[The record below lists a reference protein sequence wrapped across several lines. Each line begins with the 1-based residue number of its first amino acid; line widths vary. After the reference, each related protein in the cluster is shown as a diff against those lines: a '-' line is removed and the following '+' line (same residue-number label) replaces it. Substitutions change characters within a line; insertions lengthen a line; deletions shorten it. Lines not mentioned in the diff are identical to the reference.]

1 MLAIIIMIKKNTMMI
16 MAHLL
21 RLDLDGSAY
30 YIKDQD
36 RRSWGLSAG
45 EPLPGEVKSVAGTY
59 HFLGE
64 PEARG
69 VGTTTTRLVRT
80 PSAAE
85 ASTTARLIPAPTER
99 TRQAT
104 PPPAGS
110 RGTSANR
117 SAGPS
122 RATRQD
128 WFRQPRKLKNK
139 NYIVSN

>member
-1 MLAIIIMIKKNTMMI
+1 MREFTVIMIKKNTMMI

-85 ASTTARLIPAPTER
+85 ASMTTARLVPATKETEK
-99 TRQAT
+99 Q
-104 PPPAGS
+104 
-110 RGTSANR
+110 
-117 SAGPS
+117 
-122 RATRQD
+122 
-128 WFRQPRKLKNK
+128 KLHSIKLSL
-139 NYIVSN
+139 YGQS

>member
-1 MLAIIIMIKKNTMMI
+1 

-85 ASTTARLIPAPTER
+85 ASMTTTRLVPATHLITTILKCSWLR
-99 TRQAT
+99 VFHVRLA
-104 PPPAGS
+104 AGLS
-110 RGTSANR
+110 GKS
-117 SAGPS
+117 
-122 RATRQD
+122 
-128 WFRQPRKLKNK
+128 KLKNK
-139 NYIVSN
+139 SYIVLVQLLMHLSVC